1 MRDLGPADGEHGAA
15 PCADESWRQ
24 LDGRQGAARSSFPG
38 WPGCAHLHQEGCLAV
53 LPTSQHH
60 VHHTLSPREVLLQ
73 IQKPVQVRPGN
84 LHLDGT
90 PTAIFRGIRALIT
103 RGPWWNWGGAE
114 AGAWCAPGAVSDVGK
129 PIDQLV
135 HGDDGRLV
143 LISKIVEWGEHGGE
157 KSVIQR
163 LSPCATGLLSLA
175 DGLGALPRVWAALTV
190 RRLSVREHRVWR
202 GVRVPR

>member
-1 MRDLGPADGEHGAA
+1 M
-15 PCADESWRQ
+15 
-24 LDGRQGAARSSFPG
+24 
-38 WPGCAHLHQEGCLAV
+38 

-60 VHHTLSPREVLLQ
+60 VHHTLRHREVLLQ
-73 IQKPVQVRPGN
+73 IQKPVQVRPGDS
-84 LHLDGT
+84 HLDGT

-114 AGAWCAPGAVSDVGK
+114 AGAWYAPGAVSDVAK

-175 DGLGALPRVWAALTV
+175 DGLGALRRVWPVLTV